1 MSHHPPNETPVT
13 TERLPGIGR
22 SYELTDLDGDR
33 VSVVLH
39 RGGGRNLFIWSRGD
53 PEPTAVTALNE
64 TQARLLALIL
74 SGRYDLPAV
83 EVTSPKAS
91 DNDGLLSHAGTPLP
105 PAYVRHTQRELDAD
119 RFRDAQP
126 TIQGGDDAH
135 DSSRRGAPVPDDALA
150 DTVGE
155 PGLLELALALQLI
168 ATRLAEMA
176 HGESEVAPNVG
187 DHITASAR
195 LSPDRQPEPQPRA
208 MCMPQVRRSARLR
221 APRPLRW
228 RRGAS
233 ARSTPTARPAAGWSS
248 TRGVSSL
255 AARASRAC
263 DVQRSGVVDAIGDSW
278 DHPSPTNPSRPT
290 FPRLRTDMHSARPST
305 SASAVTGG
313 SRGGSTILGSI
324 PQHYPFVALPWTRHS
339 GGGPQASTPA
349 STTGFGA

>member
-74 SGRYDLPAV
+74 SGPHDLPAV

-91 DNDGLLSHAGTPLP
+91 GNDGLLSHAGTPLP

-119 RFRDAQP
+119 GFRDAPP
-126 TIQGGDDAH
+126 TIHGGDDAH
-135 DSSRRGAPVPDDALA
+135 DSSRRAVPVPDDALP

-176 HGESEVAPNVG
+176 HGESEVAPNVSG
-187 DHITASAR
+187 HITASAR
-195 LSPDRQPEPQPRA
+195 PSPGPTTRA
-208 MCMPQVRRSARLR
+208 
-221 APRPLRW
+221 
-228 RRGAS
+228 
-233 ARSTPTARPAAGWSS
+233 STSRHVHAAG
-248 TRGVSSL
+248 
-255 AARASRAC
+255 
-263 DVQRSGVVDAIGDSW
+263 
-278 DHPSPTNPSRPT
+278 PT
-290 FPRLRTDMHSARPST
+290 FSQAPST
-305 SASAVTGG
+305 
-313 SRGGSTILGSI
+313 
-324 PQHYPFVALPWTRHS
+324 
-339 GGGPQASTPA
+339 
-349 STTGFGA
+349 